1 MKHIAI
7 FALGLVLSSTLLW
20 AERPTIGAI
29 VRHDAAFERLVAD
42 DARIEVLASGF
53 VWSEGPV
60 WDKENSRLL
69 WSDVPANT
77 IYQWSEKKEAH
88 SVFMTPSGYTGVT
101 QGYPEP
107 GSNGLSFDAKG
118 RLVSCEHGD
127 RRVAMLTPE
136 GGKVT
141 LADRYDGKR
150 FNSPNDL
157 AIHSSGA
164 IYFTD
169 PPYGLP
175 RRERDHRRETDW
187 FGVYRIETDGKVTLL
202 SKECDRP
209 NGIALSP
216 DEKKLY
222 VAQSY
227 GPKPYIFSWD
237 IKADG
242 SLGPQQ
248 VLFDCSTLAKKYPG
262 APDGMKVDKD
272 GIIWTT
278 GPGGV
283 LVISPEGKLL
293 GHILTGQRT
302 ANCNWGDD
310 GSTLYM
316 TADFHVCRI
325 KTLTKGA
332 GW

>member
-1 MKHIAI
+1 MKHYSFLLISI
-7 FALGLVLSSTLLW
+7 ALGSSFLW
-20 AERPTIGAI
+20 AERPKIGSVI
-29 VRHDAAFERLVAD
+29 RHDPAFDKLVAK
-42 DARIEVLASGF
+42 DAEIEVLASGF

-60 WDKENSRLL
+60 WDRKNNRLL

-77 IYQWSEKKEAH
+77 IYQWTEDKEGH

-101 QGYPEP
+101 AGYPEP

-141 LADRYDGKR
+141 LADTYDGKR

-175 RRERDHRRETDW
+175 RRENDPRRETDW
-187 FGVYRIETDGKVTLL
+187 FGVYRIETNGEVTLL

-242 SLGPQQ
+242 TLSL
-248 VLFDCSTLAKKYPG
+248 
-262 APDGMKVDKD
+262 
-272 GIIWTT
+272 I
-278 GPGGV
+278 
-283 LVISPEGKLL
+283 
-293 GHILTGQRT
+293 HI
-302 ANCNWGDD
+302 
-310 GSTLYM
+310 
-316 TADFHVCRI
+316 
-325 KTLTKGA
+325 
-332 GW
+332 